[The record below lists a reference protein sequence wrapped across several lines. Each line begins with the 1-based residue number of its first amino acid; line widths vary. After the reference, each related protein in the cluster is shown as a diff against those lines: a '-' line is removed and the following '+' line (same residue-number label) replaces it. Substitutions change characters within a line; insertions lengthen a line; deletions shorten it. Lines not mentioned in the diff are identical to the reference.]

1 MSLFDEQLELEQKC
15 ISLGL
20 EKLRQNTE
28 RLEDQQY
35 ASASVYGVALISEL
49 MQPSVDQFKAS
60 RVRLRRLKIG
70 VHAEVVLKYLEQIE
84 DMALAAI
91 TLKKLFDG
99 VFTKQENTCTE
110 ICVNIGRAIQAECQ
124 FRFYQEMNPGLKHT
138 IEKSYFHRAKGTE
151 QKFTVMRTMM
161 NRNEIKWKGWGNIVC
176 AKLGAY
182 CLDTVCEATGAF
194 QRLPV
199 TKGRKTI
206 MRLFPSFDFWEK
218 QQDILDAAAK
228 FSGLRWPML
237 IPPKPWSNEEKGG
250 YLLNDLMNGQEL
262 VRRGNPRLKQGEE
275 PIRCLNHI
283 QNVGWRLS
291 PEMVELSQTLYDR
304 QIKVDKFVPIV
315 ILDLPPKPPD
325 IATNEEARKSYNRR
339 SAQVRDTNA
348 QAFRKAVRTRMTLEA
363 VRYFKDKT
371 FYSVFSLGY
380 RGRMYPV
387 NSVLS
392 IQDTDWGKSLL
403 RFADEAPVTPE
414 AIGWLEYQVGNTY
427 GLDKEPIHVRK
438 KFAQDNHE
446 LISAIAQDPAGTVH
460 LWESTDSP
468 FCFVA
473 ACIEYWHICIRRDR
487 HTTGLPV
494 AADASCSGLQI
505 LSSCSADADTAHQV
519 NVTPSDKPQDAYKV
533 VAEACKPFVPES
545 IKPFMNR
552 RTLKRTI
559 MTIPYNSQ
567 THSNRKYIR
576 DELKTQGCEFTEEEL
591 TETVKVVRQK
601 MADTFP
607 GPIAVMAWINSEVAK
622 AMKRGVT
629 ELSWTTPSGFV
640 VHQKLNKY
648 NFEVLD
654 LQLLGR
660 CTMRVA
666 TEPGDEVDKK
676 HHKLATSPNYVH
688 SLDASVLVKT
698 TLAFGKPIGLI
709 HDSVLARATDM
720 DELSVVVREQF
731 AEMFSGPNLLEE
743 WGRQIGAE
751 TPPPVIGNLDPNLVK
766 QSTYFFS

>member
-15 ISLGL
+15 LSLGL

-28 RLEDQQY
+28 RLEEQQY

-110 ICVNIGRAIQAECQ
+110 VCVNIGRAIQAECQ

-438 KFAQDNHE
+438 NSLGTTMSSSQQSPKTQRAQSTCGRALILLSALWLPALSIGIFAFAE
-446 LISAIAQDPAGTVH
+446 IV
-460 LWESTDSP
+460 
-468 FCFVA
+468 
-473 ACIEYWHICIRRDR
+473 IRRDYQ
-487 HTTGLPV
+487 LPPTPRV
-494 AADASCSGLQI
+494 QDFR
-505 LSSCSADADTAHQV
+505 SSA
-519 NVTPSDKPQDAYKV
+519 
-533 VAEACKPFVPES
+533 
-545 IKPFMNR
+545 
-552 RTLKRTI
+552 
-559 MTIPYNSQ
+559 
-567 THSNRKYIR
+567 
-576 DELKTQGCEFTEEEL
+576 
-591 TETVKVVRQK
+591 
-601 MADTFP
+601 
-607 GPIAVMAWINSEVAK
+607 
-622 AMKRGVT
+622 
-629 ELSWTTPSGFV
+629 
-640 VHQKLNKY
+640 
-648 NFEVLD
+648 
-654 LQLLGR
+654 
-660 CTMRVA
+660 
-666 TEPGDEVDKK
+666 
-676 HHKLATSPNYVH
+676 
-688 SLDASVLVKT
+688 
-698 TLAFGKPIGLI
+698 
-709 HDSVLARATDM
+709 
-720 DELSVVVREQF
+720 VVVP
-731 AEMFSGPNLLEE
+731 MPTLLT
-743 WGRQIGAE
+743 R
-751 TPPPVIGNLDPNLVK
+751 
-766 QSTYFFS
+766 